1 MFTVKKLTIEPEVSP
16 IQDEVVL
23 SIKFTLAEPR
33 TEVKWTVTYIL
44 DLTGKRQE
52 IRLYETSETFTY
64 QSDQELSFDLKTPKL
79 EELVKVQRQT
89 LLNVGLLRIEAID
102 SSNEVLT
109 TINMVVHVS
118 RDKQDESQ
126 LMKTILNP
134 FD

>member
-23 SIKFTLAEPR
+23 SLKFTLAEPR

-64 QSDQELSFDLKTPKL
+64 QSGQEQSFDLKTPKL
-79 EELVKVQRQT
+79 EELVKVPRQT

-102 SSNEVLT
+102 SSKEVLT

>member
-23 SIKFTLAEPR
+23 SLKFTLAEPR

-64 QSDQELSFDLKTPKL
+64 QTGQELSFDLKTPKL
-79 EELVKVQRQT
+79 EK
-89 LLNVGLLRIEAID
+89 ACD
-102 SSNEVLT
+102 SAKANT
-109 TINMVVHVS
+109 
-118 RDKQDESQ
+118 
-126 LMKTILNP
+126 P
-134 FD
+134 

>member
-23 SIKFTLAEPR
+23 SLKFTLAEPR

-52 IRLYETSETFTY
+52 IRLYETSETFTC
-64 QSDQELSFDLKTPKL
+64 QSGQELSFDLKTPKL
-79 EELVKVQRQT
+79 EELVKVPRQT